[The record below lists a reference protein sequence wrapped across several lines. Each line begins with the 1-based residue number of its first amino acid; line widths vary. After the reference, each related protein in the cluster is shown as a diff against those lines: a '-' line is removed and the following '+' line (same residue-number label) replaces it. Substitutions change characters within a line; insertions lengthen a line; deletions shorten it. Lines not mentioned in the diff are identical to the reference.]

1 MLRRDGAAGGL
12 RTGLLLLVVLG
23 VVGTALTLAYERHW
37 GTTWQLAPWITLGI
51 VSVALVALVVRQTTV
66 TVRLARAVAI
76 LAVVSASLGVWQ
88 HIDANLDADAAAD
101 HRSDDSDDDETTDGD
116 GLPTDGD
123 GHDSDDDETTDG
135 DGHDSDDGTSLA
147 DGDRLRRP
155 GASARG
161 AGDRAGRAGAWPGD
175 DRPRPRAKA
184 VAGIGDDVGVR
195 APALLGGPVSS
206 NAATSSASAALL
218 AESLPVGAAPLADGC
233 TASTRS

>member
-88 HIDANLDADAAAD
+88 HIDTNLDADAAAD
-101 HRSDDSDDDETTDGD
+101 HRSDDRET
-116 GLPTDGD
+116 TDGD

-147 DGDRLRRP
+147 DVVTGSVGQAPVPAALAIAPVGLALGLATIGLGRARRP
-155 GASARG
+155 SQ
-161 AGDRAGRAGAWPGD
+161 
-175 DRPRPRAKA
+175 
-184 VAGIGDDVGVR
+184 
-195 APALLGGPVSS
+195 
-206 NAATSSASAALL
+206 
-218 AESLPVGAAPLADGC
+218 E
-233 TASTRS
+233 